1 MIELKNAG
9 KMYDVSGR
17 NNPSIFSSIIGRNNS
32 SNSPSLWAVRNISLN
47 IGMGE
52 FVGIIGENGS
62 GKTTLLRLIAGITKP
77 TTGKVR
83 IKGEVASLLELGI
96 TFQPELTAR
105 ENIYLYGVVMGLTR
119 PEIGD
124 RLGRIT
130 GLAGIGKFLDTRLA
144 ELSTGMC
151 VRLAFAIA
159 MHSDSP
165 IILIDEALAVGDIN
179 FEKRCMDVFSRLRA
193 ERRTV
198 VIAGHDINN
207 IERLCDRVAL
217 LEKGRLVAVGKPKK
231 IIKIYKRMMGKKS
244 ERESRKIKRYRTDIA
259 YFRNSVKKGFYVRD
273 YFDRHKDVTKESGYP
288 HYRDGV
294 PFEEQANFIAEYFSP
309 EKALDVGCA
318 KGFTV
323 KRLRERGID
332 AYGIDISAYAVS
344 SAPKSVKQ
352 FIKKADILSIPW
364 PDNQFDVVSCIE
376 TMEHLHP
383 KEIDKAIREMKRVT
397 KDYIFL
403 TMPLIAGEGSS
414 RWRISRLPTDS
425 RGMPHHGHWIYATRR
440 WWIDRFREQGLERC
454 PEMEQRAIRKKSL
467 EYPEKVFIFRKNQ
480 EKRQNMRGK

>member
-1 MIELKNAG
+1 MIELTNAG
-9 KMYDVSGR
+9 KMYDVSSR
-17 NNPSIFSSIIGRNNS
+17 RNS
-32 SNSPSLWAVRNISLN
+32 SLFNTLAGRDKISILWALKGINLS

-77 TTGKVR
+77 TKGKVKIR
-83 IKGEVASLLELGI
+83 GEVASLLELGI

-105 ENIYLYGVVMGLTR
+105 ENIFLYGVVMGLTR
-119 PEIGD
+119 PEIYD
-124 RLGRIT
+124 RLGRIIE
-130 GLAGIGKFLDTRLA
+130 LAGIGKFLDTRLA

-159 MHSDSP
+159 MNSDAP

-179 FEKRCMDVFSRLRA
+179 FEKRCMDVFNRLRA

-198 VIAGHDINN
+198 VIAGHDIGN

-217 LEKGRLVAVGKPKK
+217 LEKGKLVAIGKPKK
-231 IIKIYKRMMGKKS
+231 IIKRYRSMMGRKS
-244 ERESRKIKRYRTDIA
+244 ERESMKIKKYRTDIA
-259 YFRNSVKKGFYVRD
+259 YFNNSVKKGFYVRN

-294 PFEEQANFIAEYFSP
+294 PFEEQANFIAEYFNPKKS
-309 EKALDVGCA
+309 LDVGCA

-323 KRLRERGID
+323 KRLREKGIE
-332 AYGIDISAYAVS
+332 AYGIDMSAYAVN
-344 SAPKSVKQ
+344 SAPKGVKQ
-352 FIKKADILSIPW
+352 FIKKADILKIPW
-364 PDNQFDVVSCIE
+364 PDNHFDVVSCIE

-383 KEIDKAIREMKRVT
+383 EEIDRAIMELKRVT
-397 KDYIFL
+397 NYYIFL
-403 TMPLIAGEGSS
+403 TIPLIAGEDIH
-414 RWRISRLPTDS
+414 RWKISRLPTD
-425 RGMPHHGHWIYATRR
+425 RKGMPHHGHWIYATRK
-440 WWIDRFREQGLERC
+440 WWIDRFERHGLERC

-467 EYPEKVFIFRKNQ
+467 EYPEKAFIFRKSS
-480 EKRQNMRGK
+480 KKDA